1 MLTDIV
7 KRGLLTARGV
17 VGFWQANSKVF
28 IVIILIVVIIAVV
41 TFVVVIIVAVVT
53 IINIIVVTNS

>member
-17 VGFWQANSKVF
+17 VGFWQANSKVVIVIVIAVF
-28 IVIILIVVIIAVV
+28 IAIITIILIVNI
-41 TFVVVIIVAVVT
+41 T
-53 IINIIVVTNS
+53 IK

>member
-17 VGFWQANSKVF
+17 VGFWKANSKV
-28 IVIILIVVIIAVV
+28 
-41 TFVVVIIVAVVT
+41 VVVIIIFILMILNV
-53 IINIIVVTNS
+53 IIISIVQQQQHK